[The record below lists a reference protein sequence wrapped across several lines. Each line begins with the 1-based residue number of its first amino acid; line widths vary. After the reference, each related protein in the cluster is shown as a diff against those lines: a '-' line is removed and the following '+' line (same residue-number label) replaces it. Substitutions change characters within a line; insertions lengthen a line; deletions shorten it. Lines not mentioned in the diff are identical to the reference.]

1 MNDTLKKLANIIDL
15 RSNGAITEVE
25 LLLQL
30 HDMWRD
36 LSNAVPAEFGND
48 YSGTFAIVDFAYI
61 HFKQCCET
69 ALEEATK

>member
-15 RSNGAITEVE
+15 RSNGVITEMV
-25 LLLQL
+25 LLLEL

-36 LSNAVPAEFGND
+36 LSNAVPAEFGSD
-48 YSGTFAIVDFAYI
+48 YSSTFDIVDFAYI

-69 ALEEATK
+69 VLEEATK